1 MHRNVSIA
9 LKWILMYSIKCFAN
23 ISSFLTF
30 VSLWN
35 VVSVSDTSP
44 CSMNCVRGG
53 IFERLGLKFV
63 ILPEGKSDLLI
74 PMVVPCVW
82 R

>member
-1 MHRNVSIA
+1 MQKLSIA

-23 ISSFLTF
+23 ISSFLTS
-30 VSLWN
+30 VSLRN

-44 CSMNCVRGG
+44 CSMNCARGG
-53 IFERLGLKFV
+53 VFERLGLKFA
-63 ILPEGKSDLLI
+63 ILPEGKSDLLV

-82 R
+82 G